1 MGFFDR
7 FIFIPA
13 DADET
18 VDIDDQMIDLPDEVR
33 F

>member
-7 FIFIPA
+7 FILIPA

-18 VDIDDQMIDLPDEVR
+18 VVIDDQMIDLPDEVR